1 MKSEQDI
8 ANVIKRHLDRSAEN
22 LPEQTL
28 AKLAQARQRALAQ
41 HRAHGA
47 QGKLQPELAWA
58 GGHRF
63 GTLFS
68 APRLWAATAVIALAL
83 MLLLNS
89 TGKREEPAS
98 DANLFVAELPINAYL
113 DSGFEAWLERSSQ
126 H

>member
-8 ANVIKRHLDRSAEN
+8 AKAIKRHLDRSAEN

-41 HRAHGA
+41 SGGER
-47 QGKLQPELAWA
+47 KLQPELAWA

-63 GTLFS
+63 GALFS

-113 DSGFEAWLERSSQ
+113 DNGFEAWLERSSQ

>member
-8 ANVIKRHLDRSAEN
+8 AKAIKRHLDRSAEN

-28 AKLAQARQRALAQ
+28 AKLAQARQRALTQ
-41 HRAHGA
+41 HGGA
-47 QGKLQPELAWA
+47 RKLQPEFALA

-89 TGKREEPAS
+89 TGKREEPAP